1 MRDSF
6 HQMTAARTAGRQADD
21 RMQMQARLAVIAARD
36 ITDQAQSFAL
46 LVDGDRLVPFA
57 VEIEPAELCAG
68 ECADRGDRRAAE
80 SVVFGKRRDRRERL
94 IARIENQ
101 YVGSGTGVACDPLRF
116 HRLLLAPS
124 VARLFYRF

>member
-1 MRDSF
+1 MCGRLGDRHFQCRMRDSF
-6 HQMTAARTAGRQADD
+6 HQMTAARTAVRQADD

-68 ECADRGDRRAAE
+68 ECADRGDRRAAGRSE
-80 SVVFGKRRDRRERL
+80 ERRVGKEW
-94 IARIENQ
+94 
-101 YVGSGTGVACDPLRF
+101 GSTCRSRWSP
-116 HRLLLAPS
+116 
-124 VARLFYRF
+124 YY